1 MQVFITGATGFIGN
15 HLVSELLRQD
25 VKVIAASR
33 NEEKAI
39 KSLPAGVRVTGY
51 GSHELRE
58 ALSSS
63 DVVVNLAGESI
74 SGGRWSSK
82 KKASVMNSRLHTAQR
97 LLNAVKSLN
106 KKDLIF
112 IQASAIGYY
121 GNSSEQNLQE
131 GSEAGDGF
139 LAEVCKKWE
148 AHMPEL
154 EKYVKRAITVRIGV
168 VLGKEGGM
176 LPEMLKQS
184 KRGTAG
190 KAGNGKQW
198 ISWIHIYDL
207 VHAII
212 YLINNE
218 KATGVYNLVAPEP
231 IRQKEFARL
240 LARFTGRKLQL
251 PAPAFLIRLVLGE
264 MGKELVLSG
273 QHVSAAKLLRNGFV
287 FKFEKAAEAMKYLI
301 KH

>member
-33 NEEKAI
+33 DKDKAI
-39 KSLPAGVRVTGY
+39 KALPAGVRVTGY
-51 GSHELRE
+51 GGQELRE
-58 ALSSS
+58 ALSNS

-74 SGGRWSSK
+74 SGGRWTSK
-82 KKASVMNSRLHTAQR
+82 KKTSIMNSRLHTAQR
-97 LLNAVKSLN
+97 LLHTIKLIN

-121 GNSSEQNLQE
+121 GNSSEPGRME
-131 GSEAGDGF
+131 GSDPGDGF

-154 EKYVKRAITVRIGV
+154 ANYVKRAITVRIGV

-212 YLINNE
+212 YLINND
-218 KATGVYNLVAPEP
+218 KAGGVYNLVAPEP
-231 IRQKEFARL
+231 IQQKEFSRL
-240 LARFTGRKLQL
+240 LARFTGRKIQL
-251 PAPAFLIRLVLGE
+251 PAPAFLIKLVLGE

-273 QHVSAAKLLRNGFV
+273 QHVSSAKLLRNGFV
-287 FKFEKAAEAMKYLI
+287 FKFERAAEAMRYLI
-301 KH
+301 NH

>member
-1 MQVFITGATGFIGN
+1 MQVFITGANGFIGN

-33 NEEKAI
+33 NEDKAG
-39 KSLPAGVRVTGY
+39 KALPAGVRVAGY
-51 GSHELRE
+51 GGQELRE

-74 SGGRWSSK
+74 SGGRWTNK
-82 KKASVMNSRLHTAQR
+82 KKASVMNSRLNTAQR
-97 LLNAVKSLN
+97 LLHAVKSLN
-106 KKDLIF
+106 KKDLVF

-121 GNSSEQNLQE
+121 GNSSELNRSE

-139 LAEVCKKWE
+139 LAEVCQKWE
-148 AHMPEL
+148 AHMPEMATC
-154 EKYVKRAITVRIGV
+154 VKRAITLRFGV

-212 YLINNE
+212 YLINDD
-218 KATGVYNLVAPEP
+218 KAGGVYNLVAPEP
-231 IRQKEFARL
+231 IQQKEFSRL
-240 LARFTGRKLQL
+240 LARFTGRKIQL
-251 PAPAFLIRLVLGE
+251 PAPAFLIRLVLGK

-273 QHVSAAKLLRNGFV
+273 QHVSAAKLLRKGFV
-287 FKFEKAAEAMKYLI
+287 FKFDKAADAMKYLI